1 MSKEKKKINWAIY
14 WRLFE
19 YVKPYKGRLILGLLC
34 GFTAAFAIL
43 GGLGQIASLMESV
56 SSKGESSKKADELI
70 VENAGSQRKIAVKR
84 TKNEQGA
91 YEETLRIGDQ
101 VLSKVELSV
110 DEAQRKAWDDKVNE
124 VPESVR
130 DFLTQTCKLELQD
143 PETGEPKGL
152 FMAMAAIFFLLF
164 FLLKNAATYA
174 NRYIMRWIGFRV
186 VTDIRND
193 LFKKLTNQSMEFHNS
208 EDIGQMM
215 SRCTQDANVIKNA
228 ISENIGRLTRGPVE
242 IVAVCGFMV
251 WFSIQNNLLELIL
264 ILFVGMPLCLMPI
277 FLLGGRLKKYAKKSM
292 RRVALVLGQM
302 QESLSCIRVVK
313 AHNTEQYEQDLFNK
327 TNDNF
332 FKSLM
337 KSMKYELMMAPLT
350 EFASVVCIFALLAYC
365 YVQGI
370 GPEVIVPLV
379 FAAQTAYK
387 PLKDLIKVQAN
398 LIKSIAAAE
407 RIFDYMDLDYEI
419 REKKEAISL
428 NSFEKE
434 IRFEGVDFSYAGQKT
449 IDNVSLTIKKGEH
462 VAFVGEAGSGKSTI
476 VNMLARF
483 YDIHSGSIKVD
494 GVDVRDLSHKS
505 LHDLIGFVDQVTTL
519 FSKSVRYNIAYG
531 LEGADEQAIT
541 DAAAKADVSGFIG
554 DKEEG
559 FDFEVGAKGVKLSGG
574 QRQRVAIARALLKNP
589 PILVLDEATSALDN
603 ITEQTVQKAINNL
616 MGDRTVIAIA
626 HRLSTVKEANCIY
639 VMDQGRV
646 VEFGTHDELLQ
657 KGGKYTTLWNAQFT
671 ENSDEV

>member
-215 SRCTQDANVIKNA
+215 SR
-228 ISENIGRLTRGPVE
+228 
-242 IVAVCGFMV
+242 
-251 WFSIQNNLLELIL
+251 
-264 ILFVGMPLCLMPI
+264 
-277 FLLGGRLKKYAKKSM
+277 KK
-292 RRVALVLGQM
+292 
-302 QESLSCIRVVK
+302 
-313 AHNTEQYEQDLFNK
+313 
-327 TNDNF
+327 
-332 FKSLM
+332 
-337 KSMKYELMMAPLT
+337 
-350 EFASVVCIFALLAYC
+350 
-365 YVQGI
+365 
-370 GPEVIVPLV
+370 
-379 FAAQTAYK
+379 
-387 PLKDLIKVQAN
+387 
-398 LIKSIAAAE
+398 
-407 RIFDYMDLDYEI
+407 
-419 REKKEAISL
+419 
-428 NSFEKE
+428 
-434 IRFEGVDFSYAGQKT
+434 
-449 IDNVSLTIKKGEH
+449 
-462 VAFVGEAGSGKSTI
+462 
-476 VNMLARF
+476 
-483 YDIHSGSIKVD
+483 
-494 GVDVRDLSHKS
+494 
-505 LHDLIGFVDQVTTL
+505 
-519 FSKSVRYNIAYG
+519 
-531 LEGADEQAIT
+531 
-541 DAAAKADVSGFIG
+541 
-554 DKEEG
+554 
-559 FDFEVGAKGVKLSGG
+559 
-574 QRQRVAIARALLKNP
+574 
-589 PILVLDEATSALDN
+589 
-603 ITEQTVQKAINNL
+603 
-616 MGDRTVIAIA
+616 
-626 HRLSTVKEANCIY
+626 
-639 VMDQGRV
+639 
-646 VEFGTHDELLQ
+646 
-657 KGGKYTTLWNAQFT
+657 
-671 ENSDEV
+671 

>member
-1 MSKEKKKINWAIY
+1 MSKVKNKINWAIY

-43 GGLGQIASLMESV
+43 GGLGQVSSLMESV
-56 SSKGESSKKADELI
+56 STKGESSKKVDELI
-70 VENAGSQRKIAVKR
+70 VDRAGSDVPVAVKR
-84 TKNEQGA
+84 TRNDEGE
-91 YEETLRIGDQ
+91 YEETLQVGDRVISKLDRSIDEVQRKSWDDQ
-101 VLSKVELSV
+101 VNKVPPSI
-110 DEAQRKAWDDKVNE
+110 
-124 VPESVR
+124 R

-152 FMAMAAIFFLLF
+152 FMAMAAVFFLLF
-164 FLLKNAATYA
+164 FLLKNMATYA
-174 NRYIMRWIGFRV
+174 NRYIMRWIGFKV

-242 IVAVCGFMV
+242 IIAVSGFIV
-251 WFSIQNNLLELIL
+251 WFSIQNQLLSLVL
-264 ILFVGMPLCLMPI
+264 ILFVGMPVCLMPI

-292 RRVALVLGQM
+292 RNVALVLGQM
-302 QESLSCIRVVK
+302 QETLSCVRVVK
-313 AHNTEQYEQDLFNK
+313 AHNMESYEQKTFNA

-350 EFASVVCIFALLAYC
+350 EFASVLCIFVLLAYC

-398 LIKSIAAAE
+398 LIKSIAATE

-419 REKKEAISL
+419 KEKEAPIEL
-428 NSFEKE
+428 ASFNES
-434 IRFEGVDFSYAGQKT
+434 IRFDQVSFSYTGQKT
-449 IDNVSLTIKKGEH
+449 IDQVSLTIKKGQY

-483 YDIHSGSIKVD
+483 YDIHSGSIKID
-494 GVDVRDLSHKS
+494 GVDVRDISHKS

-519 FSKSVRYNIAYG
+519 FNNSIKYNVAYG
-531 LEGADEQAIT
+531 LEDASEEAIT
-541 DAAAKADVSGFIG
+541 QAAEKADMMSFVNE
-554 DKEEG
+554 KEEG

-589 PILVLDEATSALDN
+589 SILVLDEATSALDN
-603 ITEQTVQKAINNL
+603 ITEQTVQKAINEL

-626 HRLSTVKEANCIY
+626 HRLSTVKDADCIY
-639 VMDQGRV
+639 VMDKGV
-646 VEFGTHDELLQ
+646 VAEFGSHDELVKKNGL
-657 KGGKYTTLWNAQFT
+657 YARLWETQFK
-671 ENSDEV
+671 EDL